1 MEYDRQP
8 RPLTDE
14 EVDAI
19 LDEIVNPPKDTPERR
34 AMFKLAREMG
44 EVHRRSGIPDLPPP

>member
-8 RPLTDE
+8 RPLSDE
-14 EVDAI
+14 EVQAI
-19 LDEIVNPPKDTPERR
+19 LEEIVNPPEDTPERR